1 MILGLGFLILVGFFM
16 GKLGGRLHFPKV
28 TGYLVAGIL
37 VGPSCLNLLSP
48 EILDASGWLN
58 NFALALIAFG
68 IGSQFT
74 LHNLRRL
81 GKGIFLIALLEALG
95 AFVVVVLAMSLLFK
109 QSMAVSLL
117 FGAISAAT
125 APAATIMVIRELK
138 AKGIFTDTLLATVAI
153 DDPIC
158 VILFGVVGG
167 FAAVL
172 SQGQAF
178 SFFTTVL
185 KPIGEIAAAVALG
198 AAIGFAVV
206 YLARKVKSEQD
217 LQLVTLGLV
226 LLAAG
231 LALAWNLSN
240 LLVCM
245 ALGSVVGNYSR
256 RRELVF
262 RSLQGIEN
270 PLYLIFFVLSGAS
283 LKLEILARVGLLG
296 VGYVVFRVMGKM
308 LGAYLGASIT
318 KAPEVVRKYLGLGLV
333 PQAGVALGLSLLVR
347 EQFPQIGQSIA
358 TVIVAATVIYE
369 LVGPVVAK
377 YAITRSGEVG
387 AAE

>member
-1 MILGLGFLILVGFFM
+1 MPG
-16 GKLGGRLHFPKV
+16 
-28 TGYLVAGIL
+28 
-37 VGPSCLNLLSP
+37 
-48 EILDASGWLN
+48 
-58 NFALALIAFG
+58 LIAFG

-117 FGAISAAT
+117 FGGISAAT

>member
-1 MILGLGFLILVGFFM
+1 MWED
-16 GKLGGRLHFPKV
+16 
-28 TGYLVAGIL
+28 
-37 VGPSCLNLLSP
+37 LL
-48 EILDASGWLN
+48 
-58 NFALALIAFG
+58 
-68 IGSQFT
+68 
-74 LHNLRRL
+74 
-81 GKGIFLIALLEALG
+81 
-95 AFVVVVLAMSLLFK
+95 
-109 QSMAVSLL
+109 QSY
-117 FGAISAAT
+117 
-125 APAATIMVIRELK
+125 LK
-138 AKGIFTDTLLATVAI
+138 ARR
-153 DDPIC
+153 
-158 VILFGVVGG
+158 
-167 FAAVL
+167 
-172 SQGQAF
+172 
-178 SFFTTVL
+178 FFLTTVL
-185 KPIGEIAAAVALG
+185 KPVEIAAAVALG